1 MSLEG
6 VVPHH
11 YLPKAESLSQKIW
24 NYFASCKVEMEQLF
38 RILAVVFLS
47 QGLVYA
53 DTDVGVTL
61 IPLEL
66 QFVESA

>member
-11 YLPKAESLSQKIW
+11 YLPKAESLSQEIW

-38 RILAVVFLS
+38 RILAILFLS
-47 QGLVYA
+47 EILFYA
-53 DTDVGVTL
+53 DNDIGITL
-61 IPLEL
+61 IPLQL
-66 QFVESA
+66 